1 MRVRLKLHRWLGV
14 GAAQLRYRC
23 LDGAEARQRRRRCAE
38 SMRLLR
44 VVVAV
49 ETCEVAVR
57 AALKR
62 CRRCSDGTEGDP
74 RGAGECG
81 GPVRRDEPRVQ
92 SAALHFDGKS
102 VADVKKLAVCCSA
115 IMWGPAVA
123 RVPPRQAGAC

>member
-1 MRVRLKLHRWLGV
+1 MSLSLLPHFSDPLQMLDAAVEAKCISELGR
-14 GAAQLRYRC
+14 ATRK
-23 LDGAEARQRRRRCAE
+23 
-38 SMRLLR
+38 M
-44 VVVAV
+44 AV